1 MRTRTFF
8 LILLSLLIS
17 CCSVKNPID
26 YFEAKI
32 YKLDVQQGNIITAE
46 MLMGLKPG
54 MTQAQVRYVLG
65 TPLIQD
71 SFHKNRWDYIYKMIK
86 DDQFIEERHLV
97 VKFEDYEL
105 VDIKGDLIN
114 KDDVMLGAQM
124 EKQSKVIT
132 LTKED
137 YEEQKKD
144 TKSILSRLNFWDSDA
159 EVKENSQTIKISKK
173 DYEGQEKDQSLLS
186 RLKFWDDDPEPSAK
200 DIKIETSSKE
210 NKVMEVVKQ
219 IEASEDE
226 EKVMPSVDGE
236 SDKKIKTVDK
246 EYKIDDEQSVSQSV
260 KEDIIKS
267 LPDEADPAYFE
278 LLLEK
283 IGF

>member
-1 MRTRTFF
+1 MRTKTFF

-86 DDQFIEERHLV
+86 DDQLIEERHLV
-97 VKFEDYEL
+97 VKFEDDEL

-226 EKVMPSVDGE
+226 EKVMPSVDRE
-236 SDKKIKTVDK
+236 SDKKIKTVEK

>member
-1 MRTRTFF
+1 M
-8 LILLSLLIS
+8 LIS

-71 SFHKNRWDYIYKMIK
+71 SFHKNRWDYIYTMIK
-86 DDQFIEERHLV
+86 DDQLIEERHLV
-97 VKFEDYEL
+97 VKFEDDEL

-226 EKVMPSVDGE
+226 EKVMPSVDRE
-236 SDKKIKTVDK
+236 SDKKIKTVEK